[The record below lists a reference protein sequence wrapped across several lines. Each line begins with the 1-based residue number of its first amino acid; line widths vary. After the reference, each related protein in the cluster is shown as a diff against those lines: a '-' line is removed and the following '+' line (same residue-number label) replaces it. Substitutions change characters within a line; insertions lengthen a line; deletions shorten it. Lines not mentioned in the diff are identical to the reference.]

1 MTVLDLIKILQ
12 THDPAATVVV
22 PTYNDRA
29 DVANALGLQI
39 GGVRE
44 VKLRAIH
51 VKASR
56 FAPPRGVQRYE
67 IEGDGEING
76 VEIG

>member
-22 PTYNDRA
+22 PTYNDRT

-56 FAPPRGVQRYE
+56 FAPAHGGQLYE
-67 IEGDGEING
+67 VDDGELDG
-76 VEIG
+76 VAIG